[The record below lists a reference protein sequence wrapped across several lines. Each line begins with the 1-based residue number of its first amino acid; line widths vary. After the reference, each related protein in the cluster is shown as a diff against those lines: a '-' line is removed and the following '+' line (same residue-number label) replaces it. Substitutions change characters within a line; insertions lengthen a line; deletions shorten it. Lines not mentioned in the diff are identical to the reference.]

1 MLHKAAHSF
10 SPFKLQHLHSHI
22 RSALNLNLGQN
33 AGQNFN
39 QASSSGAASSSA
51 SSSALGGPAA
61 QAGGAG
67 GNAKYHAGRSY
78 SHYVRSRSFACLSLW
93 EILADDRLDGC
104 SDNCN
109 EPGCNAYPPYI
120 YNSTSTTARL
130 HQLPMPLPQTM
141 APPSRSN

>member
-39 QASSSGAASSSA
+39 QASTNAGASST
-51 SSSALGGPAA
+51 SSSALGGPSA

-78 SHYVRSRSFACLSLW
+78 NHYVRFFHNPSCS
-93 EILADDRLDGC
+93 EILADDRDPFEHVSYAC
-104 SDNCN
+104 
-109 EPGCNAYPPYI
+109 I
-120 YNSTSTTARL
+120 YSLYHRHL
-130 HQLPMPLPQTM
+130 RVL
-141 APPSRSN
+141 